1 MILVDSFS
9 NSCGEMVVVDVDVDD
24 ERTVAV
30 VGVVMGIEDSPE
42 EVVKIVDVSPES
54 KIFLKFKEN
63 PFK

>member
-42 EVVKIVDVSPES
+42 EVVKTVDVLPES